1 MLALGIASLKLLL
14 GLGGVLGF
22 LLIPFGL
29 PGNWLIALCA
39 LPGPWIGLGWT
50 PFLIQLGIALVAE
63 LLELT
68 TALQSA
74 KRSGA
79 SRAGGWGGIGGSILG
94 AFCLTALIPI
104 PIFGTLIGAA
114 LGAFAGAFLVEA
126 SYAQR
131 TQPDGL
137 RSGWGAF
144 LGTLMGKLLKMV
156 LGAAQ
161 MVLLGLQLAE
171 IL

>member
-1 MLALGIASLKLLL
+1 MLALGIAGLKLLL

-50 PFLIQLGIALVAE
+50 PFLIQVGIALVAE
-63 LLELT
+63 LLEFT
-68 TALQSA
+68 SALKHA

-79 SRAGGWGGIGGSILG
+79 TRAGGWGGIAGSILG
-94 AFCLTALIPI
+94 AFFLTALIPI
-104 PIFGTLIGAA
+104 PILGTLLGAA
-114 LGAFAGAFLVEA
+114 LGAFAGAFLVEVA
-126 SYAQR
+126 YAQR
-131 TQPDGL
+131 THPDGL

-144 LGTLMGKLLKMV
+144 LGTLIGKFLKMV